1 MADELD
7 PKYPNEGQRRSGE
20 DLRRANEEEIS
31 GGASEEE
38 EEFED
43 IDEADEDEDEDEL
56 ES

>member
-7 PKYPNEGQRRSGE
+7 PRYPNDDESRRGE
-20 DLRRANEEEIS
+20 DSRGRSDEEAANRANED
-31 GGASEEE
+31 

-43 IDEADEDEDEDEL
+43 IDEADEDEDEL

>member
-20 DLRRANEEEIS
+20 NLGRSDEEEIS
-31 GGASEEE
+31 GSASEED

-43 IDEADEDEDEDEL
+43 IDEADEDEDEL